1 MDAQA
6 GTASVTD
13 VVIAEL
19 HIMKK
24 KISIIVM
31 LAALLLALYFI
42 FFPVKIPN
50 QPPQPGTPAPASP

>member
-1 MDAQA
+1 M
-6 GTASVTD
+6 TD